1 MNANER
7 GVVAACDALRDA
19 MLTADRAKLDSLCA
33 ESLSYGHSAGT
44 VETKAEFVDAN
55 IADPPI
61 WKSISLSD
69 QAVRIS
75 GDTAVVRHT
84 MNAETQRDGKAG
96 SVKIGVLLVWQ
107 KQAGAWKLIARQAV
121 KL

>member
-1 MNANER
+1 MDQDEQ
-7 GVVAACDALRDA
+7 GVIAACQALRDA
-19 MLTADRAKLDSLCA
+19 MLTADRAKLDALCA
-33 ESLSYGHSAGT
+33 EALSYGHSAGQ
-44 VETKAEFVDAN
+44 VETKAQFVGAN

-69 QAVRIS
+69 QTVRIS
-75 GDTAVVRHT
+75 GDTAVVRHA
-84 MNAETQRDGKAG
+84 MNAETERDGKAG

-121 KL
+121 RL